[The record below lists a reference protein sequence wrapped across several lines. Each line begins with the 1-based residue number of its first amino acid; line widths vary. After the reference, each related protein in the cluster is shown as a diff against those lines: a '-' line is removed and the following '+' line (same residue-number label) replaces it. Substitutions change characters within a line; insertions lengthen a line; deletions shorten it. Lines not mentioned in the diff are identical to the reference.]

1 MKPPKLRFSLS
12 ALNKSPQSAWI
23 TDVVIL
29 STDQGP
35 LHCALVLDL
44 KTERVLGWST
54 ALDADPTL
62 MMRAIELA
70 CERHKRTRPTNLFL
84 YRISESIA
92 PDVVASLVCREFQL
106 RYIDIP
112 NHRLTLSMDRVWG
125 ELQRRFNQPLA
136 KSNYQFQDD
145 QDDLDN

>member
-1 MKPPKLRFSLS
+1 MKLSKQRFSRR
-12 ALNKSPQSAWI
+12 AINASPESAWI
-23 TDVVIL
+23 ADAVIL
-29 STDQGP
+29 STAQGP
-35 LHCALVLDL
+35 LHCSLVQDL
-44 KTERVLGWST
+44 KTERVLGWAT
-54 ALDADPTL
+54 ALEADPTL

-70 CERHKRTRPTNLFL
+70 SARHARTRPTNLFL

-125 ELQRRFNQPLA
+125 ELQRRFSQSLSTPA
-136 KSNYQFQDD
+136 QFQGD
-145 QDDLDN
+145 QDDLDD